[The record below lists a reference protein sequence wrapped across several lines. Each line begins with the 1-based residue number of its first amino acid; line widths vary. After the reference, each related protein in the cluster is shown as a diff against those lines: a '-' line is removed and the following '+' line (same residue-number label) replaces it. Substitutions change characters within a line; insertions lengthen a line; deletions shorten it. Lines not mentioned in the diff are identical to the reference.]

1 MEHPYKEFEGL
12 IVWQTIDKAIAELE
26 ENQDLVLKT
35 PREYVIG
42 YLCKTL
48 IEESR
53 TSKNRLGEMLAELK
67 SKNDAPNGVES

>member
-1 MEHPYKEFEGL
+1 MEHTYKEFEGL
-12 IVWQTIDKAIAELE
+12 VVWKTIDKAIAELE

-48 IEESR
+48 IEGYSIEDDS
-53 TSKNRLGEMLAELK
+53 N
-67 SKNDAPNGVES
+67 

>member
-12 IVWQTIDKAIAELE
+12 VVWKTINKAIAELE
-26 ENQDLVLKT
+26 DNQDLVLKT

-48 IEESR
+48 IEGYSVDDD
-53 TSKNRLGEMLAELK
+53 SN
-67 SKNDAPNGVES
+67 

>member
-1 MEHPYKEFEGL
+1 MEHPYKEFESL
-12 IVWQTIDKAIAELE
+12 VVWKTIDKAIAELE

-48 IEESR
+48 IEGYS
-53 TSKNRLGEMLAELK
+53 
-67 SKNDAPNGVES
+67 VEDDSS